1 MSNKILSLHFGTLQA
16 DFKVY
21 MIMQITWNGLDS
33 MFKMDKSDKLTTSN
47 FKMHYEA
54 TVIKTV
60 E

>member
-1 MSNKILSLHFGTLQA
+1 
-16 DFKVY
+16 
-21 MIMQITWNGLDS
+21 MIMQITWNDLDS
-33 MFKMDKSDKLTTSN
+33 MFKMDKSDKLTTPN